1 MKAKFLFLRLAN
13 NFQNT
18 IIDKHTLDYQPFLKI
33 PHKHQVR
40 STHVPTLSLGGGGKL
55 GQKSHANVDIPKK
68 QLKKCI

>member
-40 STHVPTLSLGGGGKL
+40 STHVPTLSLGGGKL
-55 GQKSHANVDIPKK
+55 GERV
-68 QLKKCI
+68 